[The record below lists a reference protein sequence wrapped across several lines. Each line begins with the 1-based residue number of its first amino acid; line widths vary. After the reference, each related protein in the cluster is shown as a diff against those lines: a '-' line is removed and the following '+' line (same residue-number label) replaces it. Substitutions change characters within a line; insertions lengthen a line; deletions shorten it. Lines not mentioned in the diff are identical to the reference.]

1 MYMTINYPLQPRKQY
16 VLEAADSICQAYNGQ
31 FNDSIRFKF
40 SIKSAKEYGNLALHL
55 HFPEKNHYIVQLADA
70 QNGKT
75 LYEQP
80 VSPDDMSEDSH
91 TDLTFSNI
99 KEKSYRL
106 RIIRDDNHNGKWD
119 TGDYL
124 RQQQAESLFYNSQA
138 WEVKKNWTIEE
149 NLEITF

>member
-1 MYMTINYPLQPRKQY
+1 
-16 VLEAADSICQAYNGQ
+16 
-31 FNDSIRFKF
+31 
-40 SIKSAKEYGNLALHL
+40 
-55 HFPEKNHYIVQLADA
+55 
-70 QNGKT
+70 
-75 LYEQP
+75 
-80 VSPDDMSEDSH
+80 MSEDSH